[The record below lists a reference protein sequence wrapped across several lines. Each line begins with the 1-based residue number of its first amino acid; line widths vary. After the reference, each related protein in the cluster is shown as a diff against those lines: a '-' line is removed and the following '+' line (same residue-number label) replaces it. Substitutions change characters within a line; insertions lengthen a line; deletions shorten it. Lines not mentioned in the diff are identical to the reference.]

1 MTGYPLDRLYEEV
14 AFLSYYLHWDYK
26 TVMGLEHFERERW
39 CREVSQ
45 INKKLNGDENE
56 KDFFGV

>member
-26 TVMGLEHFERERW
+26 TVLGLEHSERERW
-39 CREVSQ
+39 CREVGE
-45 INKKLNGDENE
+45 INKKLNGDEGK
-56 KDFFGV
+56 KDFFEV